1 MIYKSITELIG
12 HTPLLA
18 LERYA
23 EGLGLR
29 ANIAAKLEYL
39 NPAGSVKD
47 RVALAMIEDAERR
60 GLLRPGGVII
70 EPTSGNTGI
79 GLAAVAA
86 ARGYRVVLT
95 MPETMSVE
103 RRNLLAA
110 YGAQLVLTEGRG
122 GMRGAIARAE
132 ELHAAMPGSF
142 IPGQFDNPV
151 NPLTHQKTTGPE
163 IFEGTDGNVDI
174 FVAGVGTGGTVSGT
188 GAYLKGRKP
197 SVQVIAVEPAD
208 SAVLGGDAPGPH
220 QIQGIGAG
228 FVPGNLDLS
237 VIDEVIAAR
246 HGDAFRASQRL
257 AVTQGLLAGISS
269 GAALWAATQAAARAE
284 NAGKL
289 IVVILPDSGE
299 RYLSTALYAR

>member
-1 MIYKSITELIG
+1 MIYHSVTEIIG
-12 HTPLLA
+12 NTPLLA

-23 EGLGLR
+23 EGLALQ
-29 ANIAAKLEYL
+29 AKIAAKLEYL

-47 RVALAMIEDAERR
+47 RMALAMIADAEER
-60 GLLRPGGVII
+60 GLLEPGGVII

-95 MPETMSVE
+95 MPETMSIE

-110 YGAQLVLTEGRG
+110 YGAQLVLTEGCK
-122 GMRGAIARAE
+122 GMQGAIARAE

-142 IPGQFDNPV
+142 VPGQFDNPV

-163 IFEGTDGNVDI
+163 IWEGTGGHVDI
-174 FVAGVGTGGTVSGT
+174 LVAGVGTGGTISGT
-188 GAYLKGRKP
+188 GAYLKERKP
-197 SVQVIAVEPAD
+197 SVRVIAVEPAD
-208 SAVLGGDAPGPH
+208 SPVLSGGASGPH

-228 FVPGNLDLS
+228 FVPGNLDLG

-246 HGDAFRASQRL
+246 HGDAFCASQRL
-257 AVTQGLLAGISS
+257 AVTQGVLAGISS
-269 GAALWAATQAAARAE
+269 GAALWAATQAAKRAE

-299 RYLSTALYAR
+299 R